1 MKVLVTRNLVSED
14 FVISFK
20 HLDDLVHLW
29 QEYRIIVQMSG
40 LNEIEFNLNDDIP
53 TD

>member
-1 MKVLVTRNLVSED
+1 MKVLATRDLVSED
-14 FVISFK
+14 FVISYK

-40 LNEIEFNLNDDIP
+40 LNEIEFNLSDDIP